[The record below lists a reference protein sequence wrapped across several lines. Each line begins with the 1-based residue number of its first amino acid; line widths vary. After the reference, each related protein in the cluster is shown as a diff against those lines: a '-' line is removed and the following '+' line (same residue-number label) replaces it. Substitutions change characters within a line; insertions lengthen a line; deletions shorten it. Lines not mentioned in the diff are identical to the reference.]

1 MRRRPIALGSAL
13 LAALVCGLG
22 CNAPQAAPLPAAEA
36 VTLSSVGDGKMGP
49 LMDAW
54 LQALRQQHPEI
65 ARGPRWQHIDDA
77 AAIGALMFELAD
89 VAPMTRP
96 LLPAELAPYA
106 HQFAGDMIKAPVLVR
121 VASRGATPV
130 FLAFN
135 KRPDSP
141 LPPAVLEFVRFAL
154 SPDGQE
160 IVRRQAGFEP
170 LLPGEIA
177 QELPKLTGY
186 RATLDPT
193 LPRYASGA
201 RIQGE
206 IRSVGSDG
214 MKSLMERWMRDFRA
228 LQPGVRKGDRW
239 EHLGTLNGF
248 HALMADETDLAPM
261 GRELWP
267 DEAAAFARL
276 HSGRV
281 PLEIR
286 VARGGFDTPQ
296 RTTAQAV
303 FVNAR
308 NPIDHLTMQQLAVV
322 FGKAPTITRWGQLG
336 LTGEWA
342 DRPIV
347 LDMPPRVAPN
357 AMSMQAMVLRGGA
370 WSDTVHE
377 ASVADTAKAI
387 AADPGA
393 LGFGGF
399 EDGGPGIRPVPVAR
413 DASSPAIEGTHETA
427 SSGRYPLTRYMY
439 IRLQRNPGEPLPAAV
454 KEFLRYV
461 LSRQGQEPILYSGYY
476 PLTAR
481 EVEEELAKLD
491 EAAKPTRRFNSQ

>member
-1 MRRRPIALGSAL
+1 MIPAYRRKLGPLL
-13 LAALVCGLG
+13 LATLLVGLG
-22 CNAPQAAPLPAAEA
+22 CNTLSTAAAPNTE
-36 VTLSSVGDGKMGP
+36 VTTLSSVGDSAMGP

-54 LQALRQQHPEI
+54 LQALHQQRPDI
-65 ARGPRWQHIDDA
+65 ARGPRWQHVSDA

-89 VAPMTRP
+89 VAPMTRSP
-96 LLPAELAPYA
+96 LPAEIAPYA
-106 HQFAGDMIKAPVLVR
+106 HQFSGDMMKTPVLVR
-121 VASRGATPV
+121 VATRGGKPV

-154 SPDGQE
+154 SPAGQE
-160 IVRRQAGFEP
+160 LVARQAGFAR
-170 LLPGEIA
+170 LPFSEIA
-177 QELPKLTGY
+177 QELPMLDGY
-186 RATLDPT
+186 RATLDPA
-193 LPRYASGA
+193 LPRYTVGA
-201 RIQGE
+201 PLQGE

-248 HALMADETDLAPM
+248 HALMAGETDLAPM

-267 DEAAAFARL
+267 DEAAAFSQLNA
-276 HSGRV
+276 GRV
-281 PLEIR
+281 PFEIR
-286 VARGGFDTPQ
+286 VARGGFDTQQ

-308 NPIDHLTMQQLAVV
+308 NPIERITMQQLAAI
-322 FGKAPTITRWGQLG
+322 FGRSPTITRWGQLG
-336 LTGEWA
+336 LTGEWVN
-342 DRPIV
+342 RPIV
-347 LDMPPRVAPN
+347 LDVPSLVTPN
-357 AMSMQAMVLRGGA
+357 AMSMQIMVLRGGA
-370 WSDTVHE
+370 WSSTVRE

-387 AADPGA
+387 ATDPA
-393 LGFGGF
+393 AMGFGGF
-399 EDGGPGIRPVPVAR
+399 EDGGAGIRPVPIAR
-413 DASSPAIEGTHETA
+413 DASSLAISGTHETA

-439 IRLQRNPGEPLPAAV
+439 IRLRHNPGEPLPAAI

-461 LSRQGQEPILYSGYY
+461 LSRQGQEPVLYSGYY

-481 EVEEELAKLD
+481 EVKEELAKL
-491 EAAKPTRRFNSQ
+491 E